1 MQGLMGE
8 LTILGLFPFVFKKES
23 LENVNIVIHSQT
35 EQTAAAGD

>member
-23 LENVNIVIHSQT
+23 LENINAMIDGQT
-35 EQTAAAGD
+35 EQTAAVGD